1 MIVMGDQCTIFDVTV
16 EYSPL
21 GYFSTSRISPSAF
34 KIAGDNFVYITMANS
49 ISIEENDNHT
59 DIYFELDGRTMECI
73 EFHKIRRI
81 YVKKLTLDDLR
92 QVRRTLRDFFEG

>member
-1 MIVMGDQCTIFDVTV
+1 MIVIGDQCTIFDVMV
-16 EYSPL
+16 EYSQF

-49 ISIEENDNHT
+49 ISIEENDDHT

-73 EFHKIRRI
+73 EFHKIRRVHI
-81 YVKKLTLDDLR
+81 KKLTRDDLK
-92 QVRRTLRDFFEG
+92 QVRRTLKQFFEE